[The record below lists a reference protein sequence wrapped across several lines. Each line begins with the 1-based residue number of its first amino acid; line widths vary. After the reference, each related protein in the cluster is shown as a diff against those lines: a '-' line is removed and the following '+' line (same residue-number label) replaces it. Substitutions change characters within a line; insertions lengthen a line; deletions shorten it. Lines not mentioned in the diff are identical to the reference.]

1 MRNTSGVTRN
11 NIQAAIER
19 NVPFSIRMADG
30 REYRMPHSDYISLSP
45 TGTTAVVYDDLDH
58 VWVLPL
64 LTMTGLS
71 YSEHAAKKK
80 SR

>member
-1 MRNTSGVTRN
+1 MTRN
-11 NIQAAIER
+11 HIATAIER
-19 NVPFSIRMADG
+19 KVPFSIRMADG
-30 REYRMPHSDYISLSP
+30 REYAVPHGDYISLSP
-45 TGTTAVVYDDLDH
+45 TGTTAVVYDDSDH

-71 YSEHAAKKK
+71 YSEHTGKKK